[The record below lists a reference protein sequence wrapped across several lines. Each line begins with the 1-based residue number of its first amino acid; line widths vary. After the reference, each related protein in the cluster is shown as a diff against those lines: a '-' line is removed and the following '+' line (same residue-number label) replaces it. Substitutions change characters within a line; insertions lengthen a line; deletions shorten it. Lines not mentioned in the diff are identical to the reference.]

1 MEKRIREILQE
12 VEKTVDK
19 ALQQVIAN
27 QTRLLAQILS
37 GVFEGDTFTTQ
48 SSGVTGIVKE
58 VVANPTGTFRVCL
71 DVNGVER
78 WTTFKKELAQ

>member
-1 MEKRIREILQE
+1 MEKTFNEALREVMAQ
-12 VEKTVDK
+12 
-19 ALQQVIAN
+19 
-27 QTRLLAQILS
+27 QTRLLAQIAS
-37 GVFEGDTFTTQ
+37 GVYEGDTFTTQ

-58 VVANPTGTFRVCL
+58 VVAKQTGTFRVCL